1 MENQKNPIALFMETY
16 RDDPVGF
23 ARNMLNV
30 EPLPWQQEVMEAIAS
45 GQRLVATK
53 SGHGVGKSHCA
64 SVLMLWFLL
73 TRIDVKIVVT
83 APTIAQLQ
91 DALAAE
97 VKKWHGMLPAA
108 LRDLITVKQERL
120 ELTASPERGFISF
133 RVARAESPTALQG
146 VHAPPHGGVM
156 LVIDEASGVPISVWE
171 ASLGSL
177 STPNSCCLLFGN
189 PVYSSGFFYDV
200 FHSSKKGWKLM
211 TVSCLDNPLVSQS
224 FIEEMR
230 SKYPESS
237 NQWRV
242 RVIGEFPSQD
252 DDTVFSAERVT
263 DAIDRE
269 VVIPDD
275 YPIVMGVDPARY
287 GSDHSVVTLR
297 QGRRVLG
304 IYSYQKLDL
313 VELAGRVLDIY
324 EGCIPE
330 CAEVLV
336 DNIGV
341 GAGCLDI
348 LRSWGVP
355 ARGVNVSESPAL
367 GEVYA
372 NLRAELYFKA
382 KDWFDDEVSIPDE
395 EGLLRDLLA
404 IRYVYRPNGKIAVER
419 KEELSKRIGASPD
432 YGDSFSLTFAQSSVL
447 PDGRYRARGGYAQPF
462 VGNVV

>member
-1 MENQKNPIALFMETY
+1 METY
-16 RDDPVGF
+16 RNDPVGF
-23 ARNMLNV
+23 SRNMLNV
-30 EPLPWQQEVMEAIAS
+30 EPLPWQAEVMEAVAS
-45 GQRLVATK
+45 GQRLIATK
-53 SGHGVGKSHCA
+53 SGHSVGKSHCA

-73 TRIDVKIVVT
+73 TRIDVKVVVT

-97 VKKWHGMLPAA
+97 VKKWHGMLPPA

-156 LVIDEASGVPISVWE
+156 LIIDEASGVPISVWE

-177 STPNSCCLLFGN
+177 ATPNSCCLLFGN

-200 FHSSKKGWKLM
+200 FNAQKKGWKLM
-211 TVSCLDNPLVSQS
+211 TVSCLDNPLVSES

-230 SKYPESS
+230 NRYADTS

-242 RVIGEFPSQD
+242 RVIGEFPTQD
-252 DDTVFSAERVT
+252 DDTIFSSGRVHA
-263 DAIDRE
+263 AIDRE
-269 VVIPDD
+269 VVIPED
-275 YPIVMGVDPARY
+275 YPLVMGVDPARY
-287 GSDHSVVTLR
+287 GSDHSTVTVR
-297 QGRRVLG
+297 QGRRIVE
-304 IYSYQKLDL
+304 IYSYQQLDL
-313 VELAGRVLDIY
+313 MELAGRCLEIY
-324 EGCIPE
+324 EGCIPDCTE
-330 CAEVLV
+330 ILC

-341 GAGCLDI
+341 GAGCLDA
-348 LRSWGVP
+348 LRSWGLP
-355 ARGVNVSESPAL
+355 ARGVNVSESPSM
-367 GEVYA
+367 GDTYA

-382 KDWFDDEVSIPDE
+382 KAWFDDEVSIPDKE
-395 EGLLRDLLA
+395 ELLRDLLA

-432 YGDSFSLTFAQSSVL
+432 YADSFVLTFAQTSVL
-447 PDGRYRARGGYAQPF
+447 PDGRFRAKSGFEQPF
-462 VGNVV
+462 VGSIV